1 MKPKFYIVEGPMEVA
16 SQFGYSGEYIPTGM
30 FAVVRDGEYTDGGR
44 GAISANGIRNRS
56 RVGAEKR
63 LAELTG

>member
-1 MKPKFYIVEGPMEVA
+1 MKTKFYIAEGPL
-16 SQFGYSGEYIPTGM
+16 SIGNQFGYSGAYVPAGM